1 MPGALLYREMIV
13 IPTAGAGPGT
23 EHSLL
28 SLAPNSGVPALPGWG
43 STKASTNISISES
56 QAQPSCSCLRAF
68 GPSQSP
74 LLSSLLS
81 LTLLLSHSDPS
92 PRHPHNCLPLDQK
105 PTAPSLSIV
114 PGHSRVWNSGHQ
126 HKLVPSLASLLFPL
140 HPASWSVAS
149 SAAIKPIR
157 SFPSFQHAPTGHT
170 FLVLKILWC
179 QVCWLT
185 SLTSVLWRQRQ
196 GNR

>member
-28 SLAPNSGVPALPGWG
+28 SLAPDSGVPALPGWG
-43 STKASTNISISES
+43 STKASTNISES

-74 LLSSLLS
+74 LLSSLPS

-92 PRHPHNCLPLDQK
+92 PRHPHNCLSLDGK
-105 PTAPSLSIV
+105 PTTPSPSIV

-126 HKLVPSLASLLFPL
+126 HKLVPSLHS
-140 HPASWSVAS
+140 
-149 SAAIKPIR
+149 
-157 SFPSFQHAPTGHT
+157 GHT
-170 FLVLKILWC
+170 PAWPLCSFLCILHVG
-179 QVCWLT
+179 Q
-185 SLTSVLWRQRQ
+185 
-196 GNR
+196 